1 MSVVYYAVKYLKV
14 RQILVVGHYGCGGV
28 AAAMSN
34 KSFGFLDNWLVSIKN
49 VYTKYQGELDSIS
62 DETERTNRLV
72 ELNAIEQARNM
83 AKISFI
89 QEEWQTGNTP
99 EIHALVYSLNDGV
112 LRNLDSTF
120 NASSDLKP
128 VFQIK
133 PILMIQEAISQL
145 ESLFEPCRNAQ
156 RAQTAKAYMKDH
168 FEYIGMPTEVRRSAQ
183 KSWIDALK
191 NIDDR
196 NERWNIIRALFEK
209 EERDYHYVAIDWLN
223 TWPKKHFSPNDAE
236 DLKWILS
243 TNCWWDS
250 VDAIASNYLG
260 KWAKLFPDKA
270 RETFENWRNSE
281 NFWLQRS
288 CLIIN

>member
-1 MSVVYYAVKYLKV
+1 
-14 RQILVVGHYGCGGV
+14 
-28 AAAMSN
+28 
-34 KSFGFLDNWLVSIKN
+34 
-49 VYTKYQGELDSIS
+49 
-62 DETERTNRLV
+62 
-72 ELNAIEQARNM
+72 
-83 AKISFI
+83 
-89 QEEWQTGNTP
+89 
-99 EIHALVYSLNDGV
+99 
-112 LRNLDSTF
+112 
-120 NASSDLKP
+120 
-128 VFQIK
+128 
-133 PILMIQEAISQL
+133 MIQEAISQL

-270 RETFENWRNSE
+270 RETFEKWRNSE

-288 CLIIN
+288 CLIYQLKYKDEVDIAYLEDLIVQFLPIKEFFIQKAIGWSLRQLSKFNPKAVEEILEKHPIKGLAFREASKYL